1 MFDVNYISVNLEGKN
16 QTGNTCNPFSYSILY
31 HSVQLQKGFLI
42 ILLTPMLFK
51 FFPALQK

>member
-1 MFDVNYISVNLEGKN
+1 MFDVNYISVSLEGKN